1 MRTTIVN
8 SKWQITI
15 PVNVRRTLQL
25 GLGDRIE
32 FVEIEPG
39 RFEFCA
45 ANRSVKELKGM
56 FGKPV
61 RRVSIEEMNKMNVTP
76 ATSG

>member
-25 GLGDRIE
+25 QLGLGYRIE
-32 FVEIEPG
+32 FVEIDQ
-39 RFEFCA
+39 A
-45 ANRSVKELKGM
+45 
-56 FGKPV
+56 
-61 RRVSIEEMNKMNVTP
+61 
-76 ATSG
+76 

>member
-32 FVEIEPG
+32 FVEIDQA
-39 RFEFCA
+39 RCRQSKAFLLIASSFI
-45 ANRSVKELKGM
+45 
-56 FGKPV
+56 
-61 RRVSIEEMNKMNVTP
+61 SIGIFILLVCRTIIAPE
-76 ATSG
+76 AGFA